1 MTVEYLGELRC
12 EAIHLRSGNT
22 LITDAPPD
30 NKGRG
35 EAFSPTDLLCTS
47 LAVCMMTIMGITA
60 REKEIPLEKMH
71 VGIEK
76 VMASDPRRVAA
87 IRLAFDIRADTF
99 DEKQLAMLKNAAITC
114 PVAKSIH
121 PDIHIELHWK

>member
-12 EAIHLRSGNT
+12 EATHLRSGNT

-47 LAVCMMTIMGITA
+47 LAACMMTIIGITA

-71 VGIEK
+71 VAIEK

-87 IRLAFDIRADTF
+87 IRLAFDIHVDTF
-99 DEKQLAMLKNAAITC
+99 TDKQLAMLKNAAITC

-121 PDIHIELHWK
+121 PDIQIEIHWK